1 MKDTIRKPITRSNGS
16 LLDRARQQSEAKS
29 WKPTEPDTGIEGK
42 VVKIVRDAGKYHSN
56 FYHIET
62 ETDGVQIVAGG
73 ENTVLGKKLNDLQ
86 VEVGDKI
93 AILYIG
99 EATSRAGQRFKNWS
113 LVSEKGGSPEVGGNP
128 PWPADD
134 EIPS

>member
-1 MKDTIRKPITRSNGS
+1 
-16 LLDRARQQSEAKS
+16 
-29 WKPTEPDTGIEGK
+29 
-42 VVKIVRDAGKYHSN
+42 VRDARKYHSS

-73 ENTVLGKKLNDLQ
+73 QSTVLGKKLNDLQ

-93 AILYIG
+93 AILYLG

-113 LVSEKGGSPEVGGNP
+113 VVSEKGDSPEVGGKKSEPTDAENP
-128 PWPADD
+128 F
-134 EIPS
+134 

>member
-1 MKDTIRKPITRSNGS
+1 METSISKPTKKSNGS
-16 LLDRARQQSEAKS
+16 LLDRAREQSEAKF
-29 WKPTEPDTGIEGK
+29 WKPTEPNTGIEGK
-42 VVKIVRDAGKYHSN
+42 VVKIVRDAGKYHSS

-62 ETDGVQIVAGG
+62 ATDGVQIVAGG
-73 ENTVLGKKLNDLQ
+73 ESTVLGKKLNDLQ

-93 AILYIG
+93 AILYLG

-113 LVSEKGGSPEVGGNP
+113 VVSEKADSPEAGGNP
-128 PWPADD
+128 PEPTDD

>member
-1 MKDTIRKPITRSNGS
+1 MKNTISKPTTRSNGS
-16 LLDRARQQSEAKS
+16 LLDRARQQSEAKF
-29 WKPTEPDTGIEGK
+29 WKPTEHTGIEGK
-42 VVKIVRDAGKYHSN
+42 VVKIVRDAGKYHSS

-73 ENTVLGKKLNDLQ
+73 ESTVLGKKLNDLQ

-93 AILYIG
+93 AVLYLG

-113 LVSEKGGSPEVGGNP
+113 VVSEKADSPEAGGSQSEPTDAENP
-128 PWPADD
+128 F
-134 EIPS
+134 

>member
-1 MKDTIRKPITRSNGS
+1 MKNTSSKPTTRSNRS
-16 LLDRARQQSEAKS
+16 LLDRAREQSEAKF
-29 WKPTEPDTGIEGK
+29 WKPTEPDTGIGGK
-42 VVKIVRDAGKYHSN
+42 VVRIVRDTGKYHSS

-73 ENTVLGKKLNDLQ
+73 ESTVLGKKLNDLQ

-93 AILYIG
+93 AILYLG

-113 LVSEKGGSPEVGGNP
+113 VVSEKGDSPKVGGNQSEP
-128 PWPADD
+128 TDD
-134 EIPS
+134 KIPF

>member
-1 MKDTIRKPITRSNGS
+1 MKTTISKPTNKSNGS
-16 LLDRARQQSEAKS
+16 LLDRAREQSEAKF

-42 VVKIVRDAGKYHSN
+42 VVKIVRDAGKYHST

-73 ENTVLGKKLNDLQ
+73 ESTVLGKKLNDLQ

-93 AILYIG
+93 AILYLG
-99 EATSRAGQRFKNWS
+99 EATSRTGQRFKNWS
-113 LVSEKGGSPEVGGNP
+113 VVSEKGNSPEAGGNQSEP
-128 PWPADD
+128 TDD
-134 EIPS
+134 KIPF

>member
-1 MKDTIRKPITRSNGS
+1 MKNSISKLTTRSNGS
-16 LLDRARQQSEAKS
+16 LLYRARQQSEAKF

-42 VVKIVRDAGKYHSN
+42 VVRIVRDAGKYRSD

-62 ETDGVQIVAGG
+62 ETDGIQIVAGG
-73 ENTVLGKKLNDLQ
+73 GSTVLGKKLNDLQ

-93 AILYIG
+93 AILYLG
-99 EATSRAGQRFKNWS
+99 EETSRAGQRFKNWS
-113 LVSEKGGSPEVGGNP
+113 VVSEKADSPEAGSNP
-128 PWPADD
+128 PVPADD